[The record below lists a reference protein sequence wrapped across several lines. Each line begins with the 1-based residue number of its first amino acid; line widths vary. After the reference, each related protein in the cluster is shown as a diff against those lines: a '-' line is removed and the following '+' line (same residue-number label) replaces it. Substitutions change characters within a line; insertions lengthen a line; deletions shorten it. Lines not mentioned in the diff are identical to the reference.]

1 MSTAYGNSQ
10 SDIRLVEKREIT
22 TTELIAS
29 TAAYD
34 VGTVISTTG
43 YTTAGD
49 GGGRAWV
56 KTATTGA
63 VNQNPSQLSGPLLN
77 TGLGDQWTVVGDTL
91 SVEELGAIGDGIAD
105 DEDAIQAAF
114 NDTSIKHVIMNNTY
128 LFDKTAGGT
137 ALSLNN
143 SVKVSGKGRLMID
156 IGSTFAG
163 TGINL
168 GATDCHISGII
179 IDVSTDVGGSV
190 AIVGNTDI
198 SGLVLDGVEIT
209 GERSLTGGLYKAHGI
224 KLADD
229 CEAHNVRI
237 SGCHI
242 HSCNFLMFTANAFGT
257 SGNLAK
263 DWTVV
268 NNNFANCEGGFSYNS
283 DFGTSAADTPWR
295 GVTHSSNTHDNMR
308 GSIGTD
314 SCIDIVVSN
323 NTFRNSNTGSVES
336 AIHLENLGGTC
347 AVTGNTISCIDGGG
361 IKLYPLSADYSV
373 TGNTITGGEGRL
385 YTDAVSTFSDPDSTS
400 VGILLVN
407 DPDGSP
413 QNVSVTGNTISNF
426 MEGIHATS
434 ETDDMAVSGNM
445 IALCSAGMF
454 VKSGGGQGINSNSM
468 TNCKYV
474 YSVGNNR
481 GIIGKNQAQDCGDMF
496 FDLSD
501 DVILSGITWTFS
513 QSVNLVDGVTNS
525 VVLFDNPVR
534 ADVVVNSVVRQT
546 NMATDH
552 TMSKI
557 KMDIDNAAAIT
568 STEDIFLGVGSLTVP
583 ATPFTKAAG
592 SLEFNIFN
600 GSGADQTAYLSVDFT
615 GCMIWT

>member
-1 MSTAYGNSQ
+1 MSNINKETTLDMINNMSFNGNPAANST
-10 SDIRLVEKREIT
+10 VT
-22 TTELIAS
+22 TL
-29 TAAYD
+29 
-34 VGTVISTTG
+34 G

-49 GGGRAWV
+49 GGAAQWQFNGV
-56 KTATTGA
+56 TGQTA
-63 VNQNPSQLSGPLLN
+63 SQSPAQLADALLN
-77 TGLGDQWTVVGDTL
+77 DAGGNQWSFVGNIAYP
-91 SVEELGAIGDGIAD
+91 EQFGAIGDGVAD
-105 DEDAIQAAF
+105 DEDAIQAVF
-114 NDTSIKHVIMNNTY
+114 NSTSIKHVIMNNTY

-137 ALSLNN
+137 ALSITNTM
-143 SVKVSGKGRLMID
+143 KVSGKGRLMID
-156 IGSTFAG
+156 IASTFSG

-168 GATDCHISGII
+168 AAVDCHISGII
-179 IDVSTDVGGSV
+179 IDVSADVGGSV

-198 SGLVLDGVEIT
+198 SGLVLEAVEIT
-209 GERSLTGGLYKAHGI
+209 GERSFAGGLYKAHGI
-224 KLADD
+224 KPADD
-229 CEAHNVRI
+229 CEAHNIRI

-314 SCIDIVVSN
+314 SCIDIIVSN

-385 YTDAVSTFSDPDSTS
+385 YTDAVSTFGDPDSTS

-501 DVILSGITWTFS
+501 DVILSGITWS
-513 QSVNLVDGVTNS
+513 VSESVNLVDGVTNA

-546 NMATDH
+546 SLMTDH

-615 GCMIWT
+615 GAMIWT